1 MVSGKIIVVTGAARG
16 LGFELARQLSLSN
29 TVFALV
35 RNLAA
40 ADKLKALAQS
50 HSSLHVVQG
59 DITDPQS
66 IQQAV
71 KSVGESAG
79 GKIDVLINNAGVNV
93 GEQMGLINADPADL
107 TTQLTANIVGPV
119 QTTLAFLPLLRAGA
133 SPSTPKTI
141 AFIGSRQGSL
151 SLATPSED
159 AGAFLATY
167 SVAKAGLHMAARK
180 LANELHA
187 KEGGVFSV
195 LVLHPGWV
203 LTDMG
208 GPGAQVTPEDSVK
221 GLLATLDARASPAH
235 TGKFFTYENQE
246 HPW

>member
-119 QTTLAFLPLLRAGA
+119 QTTLAFLPGSDPSCSRKLLLFSSERGN
-133 SPSTPKTI
+133 
-141 AFIGSRQGSL
+141 QGS
-151 SLATPSED
+151 TVE
-159 AGAFLATY
+159 
-167 SVAKAGLHMAARK
+167 R
-180 LANELHA
+180 
-187 KEGGVFSV
+187 
-195 LVLHPGWV
+195 
-203 LTDMG
+203 
-208 GPGAQVTPEDSVK
+208 
-221 GLLATLDARASPAH
+221 LDASDDRSRVRKSSLSEVA
-235 TGKFFTYENQE
+235 QMD
-246 HPW
+246 